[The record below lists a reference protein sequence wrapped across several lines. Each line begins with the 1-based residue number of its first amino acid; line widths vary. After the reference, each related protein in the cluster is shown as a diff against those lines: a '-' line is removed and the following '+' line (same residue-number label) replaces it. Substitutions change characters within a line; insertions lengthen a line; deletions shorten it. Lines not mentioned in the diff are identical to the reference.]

1 MMRTLTSRNQTR
13 LLSLVGLLAG
23 LAIWE
28 VVGRL
33 GLSPAF
39 PPVTSVLGAVVEV
52 WTSPRFLDA
61 LKESL
66 ISIVIALPPSIVFG
80 IGFGLLI
87 GRYKPVEW
95 AFEALVNTFLSLP
108 LVALIPVLFLIFG
121 LGRGS
126 ILATIVI
133 YTFFIV
139 VVNTAVGVRTT
150 DPQVVEMATSFGASE
165 SQVLRRVVLPS
176 ALPLMFAGIRIAT
189 GRAIRA
195 VIIAEQVIGLIGLG
209 GLVQRLG
216 GAFAV
221 EDLYAVVLFVGLFGL
236 ISMESVTWVE
246 RRALPWIT
254 AQEKTEPAFQGA

>member
-1 MMRTLTSRNQTR
+1 MRALKKQNKNR
-13 LLSLVGLLAG
+13 LLSLAGLLAG
-23 LAIWE
+23 LVIWE
-28 VVGRL
+28 IIGRL
-33 GLSPAF
+33 ELSPAF
-39 PPVTSVLGAVVEV
+39 PPVTAVLGAVFEV
-52 WTSPRFLDA
+52 WSSPRFLDA

-66 ISIVIALPPSIVFG
+66 ISIAIALPPSILFG
-80 IGFGLLI
+80 VAFGLLI

-95 AFEALVNTFLSLP
+95 AFDPLVNAFLSLP

-126 ILATIVI
+126 ILATIII

-139 VVNTAVGVRTT
+139 VVNTAAGVRTT
-150 DPQVVEMATSFGASE
+150 DHQIVEMATSFSASE
-165 SQVLRRVVLPS
+165 RQILSRVVLPS
-176 ALPLMFAGIRIAT
+176 ALPLMFAGIRIST

-221 EDLYAVVLFVGLFGL
+221 EQLYAVILFVGLFGL
-236 ISMESVTWVE
+236 LSMEAVSFVE
-246 RRALPWIT
+246 RRALPWIL
-254 AQEKTEPAFQGA
+254 AQEETEPALQGA

>member
-1 MMRTLTSRNQTR
+1 MHNFYLRNKNR
-13 LLSLVGLLAG
+13 ILAGIGLLIG

-28 VVGRL
+28 VIGRL

-39 PPVTSVLGAVVEV
+39 PPVTDVLGAVVEV
-52 WTSPRFLDA
+52 WTSSRFLDA
-61 LKESL
+61 LKESM
-66 ISIVIALPPSIVFG
+66 ISVALALPPSIVFG
-80 IGFGLLI
+80 VIVGVLM
-87 GRYKPVEW
+87 GRYRAVEW
-95 AFEALVNTFLSLP
+95 ALDPLVNVFLSLP

-139 VVNTAVGVRTT
+139 VVNTAVGVQTT
-150 DPQVVEMATSFGASE
+150 DERVVEMARSFGANE
-165 SQVLRRVVLPS
+165 RQIVRRVVLPS
-176 ALPLMFAGIRIAT
+176 ALPLMFAGVRIAA
-189 GRAIRA
+189 GRAVRG

-221 EDLYAVVLFVGLFGL
+221 ENLYAVILFVGLLGL
-236 ISMESVTWVE
+236 VTMESVAFAE
-246 RRALPWIT
+246 RRALPWV
-254 AQEKTEPAFQGA
+254 ASPDDSGAALQGA